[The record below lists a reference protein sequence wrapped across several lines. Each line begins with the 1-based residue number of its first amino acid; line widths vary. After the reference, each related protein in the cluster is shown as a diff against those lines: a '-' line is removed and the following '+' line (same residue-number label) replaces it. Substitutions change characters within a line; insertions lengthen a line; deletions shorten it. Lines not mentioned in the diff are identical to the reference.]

1 MGFFKKVKQKIN
13 GMWYP
18 QSITVGKPVTT
29 DEVAKRL
36 AIESTVSPADTF
48 AVLKSLGSVLGSYMA
63 DGRHRQTRR
72 RGHILLH
79 SRCFG
84 QWSGLPRQK

>member
-36 AIESTVSPADTF
+36 AIESTVSPWQ
-48 AVLKSLGSVLGSYMA
+48 
-63 DGRHRQTRR
+63 RIR
-72 RGHILLH
+72 
-79 SRCFG
+79 
-84 QWSGLPRQK
+84 